1 MTELFQYLNQF
12 HKIDAATFEMLS
24 TEFNYKAFKKSEFI
38 IREHEVQKELLFVTK
53 GTQMSFFEGQNKIH
67 VVAFTYAPG
76 LCAIPDSFMFQTPSK
91 YALQCLSDSEFYS
104 LSYSRLQKLL
114 DASHS
119 LERLFRRMAEA
130 VLAGVISRHI
140 DLHSLSIEERFRNFS
155 KRSPHLFQMVPH
167 KYIASYLDID
177 PTNFSKLYNSVKI

>member
-1 MTELFQYLNQF
+1 MNELFQYLKQF
-12 HKIDAATFEMLS
+12 HEIDEAAFELLASEFKPKTFR
-24 TEFNYKAFKKSEFI
+24 KSEFI
-38 IREHEVQKELLFVTK
+38 IREGDVQKDLLFVTA
-53 GTQMSFFEGQNKIH
+53 GTQMSFFEGQHKIH

-76 LCAIPDSFMFQTPSK
+76 LCAIPDSFMLQMPSK
-91 YALQCLSDSEFYS
+91 YCLQCLSDSEFYS
-104 LSYSRLQKLL
+104 LSYARLQAAL

-130 VLAGVISRHI
+130 VLAGIISRHI
-140 DLHSLSIEERFRNFS
+140 ELHSLGIEERFRNFS
-155 KRSPHLFQMVPH
+155 RRSPHLFQMVPH